1 MELKQREENI
11 MDLSS
16 ELTGRRDDD
25 AGDVMLL
32 CRFVEAQDS
41 LEERNEERKRLAATG
56 NSLELNLSVR
66 IFRLY

>member
-11 MDLSS
+11 MNLSC

-32 CRFVEAQDS
+32 RRFVEAQDS
-41 LEERNEERKRLAATG
+41 LEERNEKRERLAAAG
-56 NSLELNLSVR
+56 NGLEG
-66 IFRLY
+66 ICK